1 MFLTIAY
8 IIFSFIITIIVLP
21 IIFEKI
27 KKEAEENPS
36 NKDLQDYA
44 ELTNNIIMQIASFV
58 MIFVLWPV
66 ILTIKIM
73 CRIGILKIK

>member
-58 MIFVLWPV
+58 MIFVL
-66 ILTIKIM
+66 
-73 CRIGILKIK
+73 